1 MTERAS
7 VLVCS
12 DSVKTNALDE
22 SLRSAQ
28 DNADVLPQGLS
39 IVRGLVS
46 AKFSVRVLARLA
58 EAEQKTECATEQQD
72 IRIAWLTVLRA
83 DEGNPDPWKQAFWEI
98 VGNTPEKAIPFWLCR
113 DDLLQDEYVPLSML
127 ELRYTREWGSD
138 YVRAKMAA
146 EAARNAGL
154 PPKKPV
160 EFATIPFPAGAERRK
175 RVRRGE
181 QGFSSWLPIA
191 FTVFVIVLAM
201 LWIAGRRKHTY
212 FYQYPGNYL
221 RVVQNLDPCDSADGL
236 CGKSYLMQA
245 VVNGFPY
252 PETVM
257 HFRDPQHFEAG
268 MAFSHIS
275 FKYIGSEAVTDGWDV
290 VRDFEGLP
298 ILAPNCKPDY
308 STAPTAGHIRCEGG
322 KARF

>member
-221 RVVQNLDPCDSADGL
+221 RVVQNLDPCEADGN
-236 CGKSYLMQA
+236 CGKRFVMQS
-245 VVNGFPY
+245 VVDGKPN
-252 PETVM
+252 PETEM
-257 HFRDPQHFEAG
+257 RFSEPQHFEAG
-268 MAFSHIS
+268 HTFAWFRYLD
-275 FKYIGSEAVTDGWDV
+275 KGSVQIQDGFDVLKDPVT
-290 VRDFEGLP
+290 RMP
-298 ILAPNCKPDY
+298 ILPANCIPNWA
-308 STAPTAGHIRCEGG
+308 TNHIECEGG